1 MVALEGT
8 LRTQSTVEENLR
20 HCTVEQLRETLD
32 SCLLVNSGA
41 TELLSELLDSNLGRT
56 RIDGYT
62 GVLENV
68 ECDYRQKFIPVLQK
82 VIQILEFK
90 HVL

>member
-32 SCLLVNSGA
+32 SCLLVDSGA

-62 GVLENV
+62 GVLEMWNV
-68 ECDYRQKFIPVLQK
+68 ISSKIIIPV
-82 VIQILEFK
+82 
-90 HVL
+90 